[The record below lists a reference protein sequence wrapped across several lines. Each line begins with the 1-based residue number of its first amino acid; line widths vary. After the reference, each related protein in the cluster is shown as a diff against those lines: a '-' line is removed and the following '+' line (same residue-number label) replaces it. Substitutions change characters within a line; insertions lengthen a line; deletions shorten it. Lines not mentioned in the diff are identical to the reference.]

1 MKNTGMQL
9 WIANQEMNTAF
20 KNTEKIQL
28 PSIIIYWQSFMG
40 FPQLRFLMV
49 QNAFLLKKA
58 EIKGQGNGYDSTTA

>member
-40 FPQLRFLMV
+40 FPQL
-49 QNAFLLKKA
+49 
-58 EIKGQGNGYDSTTA
+58 